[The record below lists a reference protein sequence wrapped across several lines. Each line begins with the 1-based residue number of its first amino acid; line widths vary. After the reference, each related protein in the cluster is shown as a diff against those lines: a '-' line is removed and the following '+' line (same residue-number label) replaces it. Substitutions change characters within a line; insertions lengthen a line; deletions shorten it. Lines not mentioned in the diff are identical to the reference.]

1 MEQTKKIVKYI
12 SDSLSNISSIIF
24 NSSTQ
29 HDDEDEVEIN
39 AINSLT
45 SQEWSKDN
53 VCDETIIIKKN
64 DYDKLLS
71 EISYTRM
78 QLNNFKMKEREYT
91 RMKNDYDKT
100 VTYLLNNDRNG
111 KHFDFVN
118 KTRQINTKNE
128 LSENEVK
135 RFIASE
141 MRLKSHIKALKKDL
155 FDSEQRAETFKCMAN
170 ADKELLKEE
179 IVQLNKKIETEKEHK
194 KEYVQKIRR
203 LEDILQNRCEETV
216 ELIEYCRYLMK

>member
-12 SDSLSNISSIIF
+12 SDSISNLSSIIF

-29 HDDEDEVEIN
+29 NEDEIEIN

-71 EISYTRM
+71 EISYTRI
-78 QLNNFKMKEREYT
+78 QLNNYKIKEREYT
-91 RMKNDYDKT
+91 RMKNDYEKT
-100 VTYLLNNDRNG
+100 VTYLLHNDKDVNNLN
-111 KHFDFVN
+111 FIN
-118 KTRQINTKNE
+118 KTRQINFKNE
-128 LSENEVK
+128 TSESEVN
-135 RFIASE
+135 RYIASE

-155 FDSEQRAETFKCMAN
+155 FDSEQRAETFKCMIMTDN
-170 ADKELLKEE
+170 EMLKEE
-179 IVQLNKKIETEKEHK
+179 VVQLNKKLESEKHIK
-194 KEYVQKIRR
+194 QEYQQKIRR
-203 LEDILQNRCEETV
+203 LEDIIQNRCEEIV
-216 ELIEYCRYLMK
+216 ELIEYCRYLMR